1 MTMKKTFSL
10 IALAS
15 VLAPVAFAASEATG
29 KARDEAVGF
38 GYLAYG
44 LTDTTTVVAFFA
56 LVVFLAFVWWVG
68 GFKMICGALDK
79 RAEDIKSQLEE
90 AKTLRE
96 EAMKALAEAK
106 TKAAEADAAAE
117 EIVKRAKADADAMMK
132 QAKVDLEAKVTRRE
146 AQAEARIARAE
157 ADAASDVR
165 KVAADAATEAA
176 RTILS
181 GSSEGDDLFEKALK
195 EIDGRLN

>member
-1 MTMKKTFSL
+1 MKKTFSL
-10 IALAS
+10 AAVSLTSAPLALAAGDTS
-15 VLAPVAFAASEATG
+15 KAPG
-29 KARDEAVGF
+29 EAVGF
-38 GYLAYG
+38 GYLSYG
-44 LTDTTTVVAFFA
+44 FTDPTTLVAFA
-56 LVVFLAFVWWVG
+56 GLVVFLAFVWWVG
-68 GFKMICGALDK
+68 GFKIVFGALDK
-79 RAEDIKSQLEE
+79 RASDIQTQLEE
-90 AKTLRE
+90 AKTLCE

-106 TKAAEADAAAE
+106 TKAAEADAAAD

-132 QAKVDLEAKVTRRE
+132 QAKADLEAKVARRE

-176 RTILS
+176 RSILS
-181 GSSEGDDLFEKALK
+181 GSSESDDLFEKALK